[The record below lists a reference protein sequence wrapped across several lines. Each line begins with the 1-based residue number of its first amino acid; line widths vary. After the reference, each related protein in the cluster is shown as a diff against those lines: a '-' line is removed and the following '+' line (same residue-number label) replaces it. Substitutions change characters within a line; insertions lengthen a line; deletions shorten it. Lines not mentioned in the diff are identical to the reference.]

1 MRSQS
6 TLKGFF
12 LSIVVSAYPGT
23 AQGVVHAVAGAV
35 TRVDSGGKTLAVKTA
50 DGTEEVFKWAKTSI
64 RRAKEADHAAFP
76 EGLSIPRWRVKKAP
90 MW

>member
-1 MRSQS
+1 MGSQS

-12 LSIVVSAYPGT
+12 LSIVLSAYPGT

-50 DGTEEVFKWAKTSI
+50 DGTEEVFKYTAKTSI
-64 RRAKEADHAAFP
+64 RRAKEADHAASR
-76 EGLSIPRWRVKKAP
+76 GAVDT
-90 MW
+90 